1 MLQND
6 GYKANVSFSNLVL
19 KCPMTFITK
28 MCAETLTLYF
38 KCRFYVS
45 IFLQQLGKLMLH
57 GCGRQWGR
65 KASSL
70 PIPAARAHNIRTQ
83 QRP

>member
-70 PIPAARAHNIRTQ
+70 PIPAARAHNIRT
-83 QRP
+83 